1 MSKSDIFKM
10 AIITVMFMGLS
21 LFIGTRLNYDIQNE
35 IVRTEIVYVDE
46 PEIEFI
52 EHPVCSVNTFKSWM
66 DYRKITAIN
75 SDQYKLQSK
84 STTNQV
90 TGIREYKGHLL
101 VAMAASYGP
110 VGRTYEITF
119 ESNQTIKVIIGD
131 IKADTDC
138 EHLDG
143 SMIEFIVDENMI
155 SKNVINTGNFNQI
168 FVGQI
173 VKIKE

>member
-1 MSKSDIFKM
+1 MKKYIYLTFLLLAM
-10 AIITVMFMGLS
+10 
-21 LFIGTRLNYDIQNE
+21 LFLGVILGKALVVQETK
-35 IVRTEIVYVDE
+35 TEIVYIDA

-52 EHPVCSVNTFKSWM
+52 EHPICSVNTFKSWM
-66 DYRKITAIN
+66 DYRKITAPS

-90 TGIREYKGHLL
+90 TGIREYKGYLM
-101 VAMAASYGP
+101 VAMASIYGP

-119 ESNQTIKVIIGD
+119 ESNQTINVIIGD

-138 EHLDG
+138 EHSDG

-155 SKNVINTGNFNQI
+155 RKNVINTGNFNEM